1 VGGGAGRAGVG
12 GQGGAGGGG
21 LGARRTDR
29 WGGSASAGTPTY
41 NAEGTLILDP
51 LDFVDPTPALIDNR
65 MYVVGDDDVLY
76 GLEYNAPDNVPPSIS
91 EAVVEIEGEQQM
103 RFAYAV
109 PTDDVDDFPL
119 RFSDVVTIP
128 GTPPLYLSIKV
139 VDQGSGV
146 DPESVEVSMDNQK
159 LPGVTYDAEQGLLW
173 YIYDRTGRGGA
184 ALSNGE
190 HNFVIRAS
198 DWRGNQAAVQLSLT
212 IDNSLP
218 PPSAAS
224 TGARPGGGFG
234 PGGGMGGPGGMPGG
248 GMGPGGGPGGRRG
261 RGG

>member
-1 VGGGAGRAGVG
+1 M
-12 GQGGAGGGG
+12 
-21 LGARRTDR
+21 GARRNDR
-29 WGGSASAGTPTY
+29 WGGGIGVGQAQY
-41 NAEGTLILDP
+41 NAEGNLILDP
-51 LDFVDPTPALIDNR
+51 LDFVDPTPALVDNR

-76 GLEYNAPDNVPPSIS
+76 GLEYNAPDNVPPAIS
-91 EAVVEIEGEQQM
+91 EAVLEIEGQDQV

-119 RFSDVVTIP
+119 RFVDTVKVP
-128 GTPPLYLSIKV
+128 GSPPVYLSVRV
-139 VDQGSGV
+139 VDLGSGV

-159 LPGVTYDAEQGLLW
+159 LQGVTYDAEQGLLW

-212 IDNSLP
+212 IDNSLS
-218 PPSAAS
+218 PPSAAAMGIRPTT
-224 TGARPGGGFG
+224 TGPGGMGPGGMG
-234 PGGGMGGPGGMPGG
+234 PGGGMMGPGGMGPGGMPGG
-248 GMGPGGGPGGRRG
+248 MPGPPR
-261 RGG
+261 